1 MKTFFSLFLA
11 SALLVL
17 TPAEA
22 RSVHKKVNVDSLL
35 QAAVEHSIHGRFT
48 ESNADF
54 NSLLNDCKLRRKSK
68 AMVENLYIES
78 MFRGLDYKGCYN
90 LMVKSVGKRRADKNE
105 MIRSLALQPVS
116 YLKRPERDVVIPFD
130 TDSVFSN
137 NEYRGKLITL
147 PTVIN
152 GKEER
157 MIFDNGC
164 TLMCTSSNTFAREH
178 NIRPIGANI
187 EIASITTDLTAWIGI
202 ADSIVIGDLVFK
214 NVLFNVS
221 PDDAYGKEIPRK
233 AVLGSNIFYMM
244 GEMVFDN
251 KNKTISL
258 PWNQDCRESNLTM
271 QGSGRHF
278 VEVEI
283 GEDTMQM
290 HFDLGT
296 VSTNLNKNYFDK
308 HKEMILSNG
317 TAQTSSYGG
326 IGGSKTATSYEL
338 KDITLKSCGGEYQR
352 KTMRVNP
359 EKKLKYDFDCGQLGN
374 DFLLSFERVILNLRN
389 MYLYIEK

>member
-1 MKTFFSLFLA
+1 MKTFFPLFVVL
-11 SALLVL
+11 ALLVL

-54 NSLLNDCKLRRKSK
+54 NSLLNDYKLRRKSK
-68 AMVENLYIES
+68 AIVENLYIES

-105 MIRSLALQPVS
+105 MIKSLAMQPVP

-130 TDSVFSN
+130 TDSVFSD

-187 EIASITTDLTAWIGI
+187 EIASITTDLTTWIGI

-214 NVLFNVS
+214 NVLFSVS

-251 KNKTISL
+251 KNKTISI
-258 PWNQDCRESNLTM
+258 PWNQGNRESNLTM

-283 GEDTMQM
+283 GEETMQM

-317 TAQTSSYGG
+317 TAKTTSYGG

-338 KDITLKSCGGEYQR
+338 KDISLKSCGGEYQR

-359 EKKLKYDFDCGQLGN
+359 EKKLKSKFDCGQLGN

-389 MYLYIEK
+389 MYLYVEK